1 MALGTLVPFD
11 WGTSL
16 PTLRPANDDPFY
28 RLWRQVDR
36 LFDDFMGRVP
46 ARGDGGMG
54 FAFPI
59 EVSETND
66 AYVVRAE
73 LPGVEQSDIDISLAD
88 NILTIKGE
96 KKVASER
103 SEDGAFMTE
112 RAYGQFMRSIRLPYG
127 VDAGQVEAAYKNG
140 VLSITVPK
148 PAELKRNVK
157 RIELK
162 AAA

>member
-1 MALGTLVPFD
+1 
-11 WGTSL
+11 
-16 PTLRPANDDPFY
+16 
-28 RLWRQVDR
+28 
-36 LFDDFMGRVP
+36 MGL
-46 ARGDGGMG
+46 
-54 FAFPI
+54 AFPI
-59 EVSETND
+59 EVSETDD
-66 AYVVRAE
+66 AYVVMAE
-73 LPGVEQSDIDISLAD
+73 LPGVEQGDIDISLAD

-103 SEDGAFMTE
+103 SDEGAFITE

-127 VDAGQVEAAYKNG
+127 VDAGQVAAAYKNG

-148 PAELKRNVK
+148 PAELKRHVK